1 MATDTYNSGMLKST
15 SAGAGWTGVPIDNTR
30 RIFGIGDRVS
40 ELSPEQSLFFT
51 YLTKV
56 AKQSID
62 DTVWK
67 PLEYRHQW
75 QRRNFVVD
83 TTVGT
88 PASPGTTGT
97 DEKVTITGVKL
108 GCNYDKYG
116 KITAGLNSPAF
127 IVKGA
132 MVALEVYPTG
142 SAPAAT
148 HNFKVTAWDAGSQ
161 LATLVS
167 VDKFADAVE
176 ATLATFDGAKGQVI
190 GSQWAE
196 GSQAPDGWTDEL
208 SDTEFYAQIFKTSVP
223 LMSGSAMATRYR
235 GYANEWKRIYS
246 EHVMAHKMDIEH
258 AMLFG
263 KGAYY
268 NQDDRYSWGIVP
280 FIEQKGGKLYN
291 MEYDGDVASADYGV
305 GSSKYLP
312 FTYDGVVDMM
322 EDFMAPESG
331 NSGQKLVL
339 TSRKVIAKMSKLG
352 VDSFVA
358 KSLGTAGTSPFRANL
373 DVKPSKFAPV
383 DVTSLGTSFGSLN
396 FVAHP
401 LFRGQW
407 EDMAAVID
415 LSNVK
420 YRPLAANGQNRDTF
434 VETNIQD
441 NSTDGRKDQII
452 TEAGLEVNL
461 PETHALIKFTTNE
474 SEAS

>member
-1 MATDTYNSGMLKST
+1 MATDTYNTGMLHSKSP
-15 SAGAGWTGVPIDNTR
+15 GDNWTGVSIDNTR

-56 AKQSID
+56 SKQSID

-83 TTVGT
+83 TTLGT
-88 PASPGTTGT
+88 VTSPATTGT

-108 GCNYDKYG
+108 QCNYNKYG
-116 KITAGLNSPAF
+116 KVTSGLNTPVF
-127 IVKGA
+127 IVENA
-132 MVALEVYPTG
+132 MVALEVMPAG
-142 SAPAAT
+142 SGAVET
-148 HNFKVTAWDAGSQ
+148 KNFKVTAIDSSTGV
-161 LATLVS
+161 ATLVS
-167 VDKFADAVE
+167 VDTFSDAVE
-176 ATLATFDGAKGQVI
+176 ASLATFDGAKGQVI
-190 GSQWAE
+190 GSQWSE

-208 SDTEFYAQIFKTSVP
+208 SDTEFYSQIFKTSVP

-268 NQDDRYSWGIVP
+268 SQDDRYSWGIVP
-280 FIEQKGGKLYN
+280 FIKEKGGKIYN
-291 MEYDGDVASADYGV
+291 MDYDGAVASGDYGV
-305 GSSKYLP
+305 GVGKHLP
-312 FTYDGVVDMM
+312 FTYDGVVDLM
-322 EDFMAPESG
+322 EDFMSPEAG

-352 VDSFVA
+352 ANSFVA
-358 KSLGTAGTSPFRANL
+358 NSLGDSGTSPFRANL

-407 EDMAAVID
+407 EDIAAVVD

-461 PETHALIKFTTNE
+461 PETHALINFSDN
-474 SEAS
+474 AG

>member
-1 MATDTYNSGMLKST
+1 MATDTYNTGMLHTESK
-15 SAGAGWTGVPIDNTR
+15 AGETWGGVSIDNTR

-56 AKQSID
+56 SKQSID

-88 PASPGTTGT
+88 ASSVGTTGT
-97 DEKVTITGVKL
+97 DEKVTIAGVKL

-116 KITAGLNSPAF
+116 KVTAGLNTPVF
-127 IVKGA
+127 IVKNA
-132 MVALEVYPTG
+132 MVALQVMPAG
-142 SAPAAT
+142 SGAVVT
-148 HNFKVTAWDAGSQ
+148 KNFKVTAWDSSTA

-167 VDKFADAVE
+167 VDKFADATE
-176 ATLATFDGAKGQVI
+176 ASLATFNAAEGQVI
-190 GSQWAE
+190 GSQWTE

-268 NQDDRYSWGIVP
+268 SQDDRYSWGIVP
-280 FIEQKGGKLYN
+280 FIEQKGGKIYN
-291 MEYDGDVASADYGV
+291 MEYDAGVASGDYGV
-305 GSSKYLP
+305 GADKYLP
-312 FTYDGVVDMM
+312 FTYDGVVDLM
-322 EDFMAPESG
+322 EDFMAPEAG
-331 NSGQKLVL
+331 NL
-339 TSRKVIAKMSKLG
+339 
-352 VDSFVA
+352 
-358 KSLGTAGTSPFRANL
+358 SLI
-373 DVKPSKFAPV
+373 
-383 DVTSLGTSFGSLN
+383 
-396 FVAHP
+396 H
-401 LFRGQW
+401 
-407 EDMAAVID
+407 I
-415 LSNVK
+415 
-420 YRPLAANGQNRDTF
+420 
-434 VETNIQD
+434 
-441 NSTDGRKDQII
+441 
-452 TEAGLEVNL
+452 
-461 PETHALIKFTTNE
+461 
-474 SEAS
+474 